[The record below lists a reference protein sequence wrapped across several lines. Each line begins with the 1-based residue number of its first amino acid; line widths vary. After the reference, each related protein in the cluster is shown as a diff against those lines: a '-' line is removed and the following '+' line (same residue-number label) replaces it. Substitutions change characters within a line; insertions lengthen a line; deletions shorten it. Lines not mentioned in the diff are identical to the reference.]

1 MDPSFSVY
9 PKAVIHTDEN
19 GKKKIKEWKVSLNK
33 RDLPFEVS
41 CETNVY
47 TDLVNHESLF
57 GMVKELNIDIP
68 AEYYHYHVENMDE
81 TIVITS
87 RSQEVLKVA
96 IGSILKDY
104 HDKRVT
110 IKRQWIISFREKEE
124 EEEKEEELDPLGP
137 GIIWPDQED
146 Y

>member
-1 MDPSFSVY
+1 MDPSITVN

-33 RDLPFEVS
+33 RDLPFDVS
-41 CETNVY
+41 CKTNVY
-47 TDLVNHESLF
+47 TDLVNNESLF
-57 GMVKELNIDIP
+57 GLTKELNIDIP
-68 AEYYHYHVENMDE
+68 AEYYHYHVDNLDE
-81 TIVITS
+81 SIVITS

-110 IKRQWIISFREKEE
+110 IKRQWKLSFREKEE
-124 EEEKEEELDPLGP
+124 EEDNIIGP
-137 GIIWPDQED
+137 GIPWPELED